1 MNRRVCLGFL
11 VVACAAF
18 GTWAALH
25 FLWGRDDAAPRAANA
40 PRGDGPAPAIA
51 PESAPA
57 PDAALTATRDAL
69 TPSASPD
76 VVIDPVDDD
85 EAGREAQLAGVVQ
98 DVSDRPIAGAKIEVL
113 LPPSREFSVLDLD
126 RAHQADPLAELES
139 DRAGRFALRLERG
152 RPVDLN
158 VSAFGFASRWV
169 TNRYAGE
176 RLVVVLDQGCT
187 LTGRLTRAT
196 DGTPV
201 DAVRLRAFRYGG
213 PSTVSYA
220 TTSDADGRYRFAGL
234 PADEMIL
241 EVSPPRE
248 RSPGWVH
255 LEFGADHALVKDFA
269 LEREIV
275 VRGRVT
281 DAKSGAPIPGAE
293 VGEGWVFNKVVRA
306 DADGAYELHGF
317 GSSGSY
323 EVHARAKGYGTKGR
337 TKLPEP
343 VDGAIALDF
352 ALAPARAVTG
362 RVVDASHAAVEGAY
376 VAAVASAVLD
386 EGQLAEWPS
395 SRTGADGRFEIT
407 NLTSVL
413 HHALFVQKRGAAT
426 VVYELSAAEFGT
438 PSLDVGDVVLTPPA
452 LLIGRVVD
460 DQGAGLP
467 NLDTVLSGTN
477 GDRYRLLDPREQ
489 PTSTLGFYVEERHT
503 RTDERGFFSFA
514 DLPAGAFEIKVRP
527 SQRKEPPPVVVRIA
541 AGEVKRGVVVTLLNG
556 ASIAGRVVTAAGTG
570 VGAVRVVVESSDGG
584 STHVSTRS
592 DPSGRFEAK
601 GLETGSYRVKAQYS
615 SGDRTDDRNKLL
627 PAELDPIAAGTVDL
641 DVVMAVGAPI
651 RGIVTDADGHRI
663 ARAWIHAQIEGQKQ
677 VWSGDCN
684 GEGSFTVLVP
694 EGSVVNLS
702 VLLPHPGGFLRDVGV
717 VASGIA
723 AGASDVTL
731 KATMP
736 PDAAAPGKH

>member
-1 MNRRVCLGFL
+1 MNRRRRIGLL
-11 VVACAAF
+11 AVACAAL

-25 FLWGRDDAAPRAANA
+25 FLLVRDDAATRAAIATRGGDSA
-40 PRGDGPAPAIA
+40 PSIA
-51 PESAPA
+51 PESVSAS
-57 PDAALTATRDAL
+57 DAALTATRDAL
-69 TPSASPD
+69 TPPAIPD
-76 VVIDPVDDD
+76 VVVDPVDDD
-85 EAGREAQLAGVVQ
+85 ETGREAQLAGVVQ
-98 DVSDRPIAGAKIEVL
+98 DGSDRPIAGATIEVL

-139 DRAGRFALRLERG
+139 DRAGRFAIRLERG
-152 RPVDLN
+152 RPVDLK
-158 VSAFGFASRWV
+158 VSADGFASRWV

-187 LTGRLTRAT
+187 LTGRLTRAA

-201 DAVRLRAFRYGG
+201 ENVKLRTFRYGG
-213 PSTVSYA
+213 PSTVSYT
-220 TTSDADGRYRFAGL
+220 TTSDADGRYRFDEL
-234 PADEMIL
+234 PADDMML
-241 EVSPPRE
+241 EVTPARE
-248 RSPGWVH
+248 RSPGWIH
-255 LEFGADHALVKDFA
+255 LEFGADHVLVKDFA

-293 VGEGWVFNKVVRA
+293 VGEGWVFNKVTRA
-306 DADGAYELHGF
+306 DANGAYELHGF

-352 ALAPARAVTG
+352 AMAPARVVTG
-362 RVVDASHAAVEGAY
+362 RVVDATHAAVEGAY
-376 VAAVASAVLD
+376 VAAVASAMLL

-395 SRTGADGRFEIT
+395 SRTGADGRFEIA
-407 NLTSVL
+407 NLTSEL

-426 VVYELSAAEFGT
+426 VVYELPAAEFGT
-438 PSLDVGDVVLTPPA
+438 PSLDVGDVELSPPA

-460 DQGAGLP
+460 DKGVGIP
-467 NLDTVLSGTN
+467 NVETGLSGTN
-477 GDRYRLLDPREQ
+477 RDRYRLLDPRETQ
-489 PTSTLGFYVEERHT
+489 TSTIGFYVEGRHT
-503 RTDERGFFSFA
+503 RTDDRGGFSFA
-514 DLPAGAFEIKVRP
+514 DLPAGSFELTVRP
-527 SQRKEPPPVVVRIA
+527 SQRKEPPPVVVRIEP
-541 AGEVKRGVVVTLLNG
+541 GEVKRGVVVTMVNG
-556 ASIAGRVVTAAGTG
+556 ASIAGRVVTTAGTG
-570 VGAVRVVVESSDGG
+570 VGSVYVVVESSDGG
-584 STHVSTRS
+584 NTHVSTRS
-592 DPSGRFEAK
+592 DREGRFEVR

-615 SGDRTDDRNKLL
+615 SGDRTDERSKLL
-627 PAELDPIAAGTVDL
+627 PAALEPIAAGTVDL
-641 DVVMAVGAPI
+641 DVVMSVGAPI

-663 ARAWIHAQIEGQKQ
+663 AHAWIHAQIDGQKQ

-684 GEGSFTVLVP
+684 GEGLFTVMVP
-694 EGSVVNLS
+694 EGAVVNLS

-723 AGASDVTL
+723 AGASDVNL

-736 PDAAAPGKH
+736 PDATPGNR